1 MTDESPPG
9 LFGDASPTGGS
20 YLVLARKYR
29 PRTFADLI
37 GQEAM
42 VRTIA
47 NSFTLGRVAHAT
59 MLTGVRGVGK
69 TTTAR
74 LLARAL
80 NYRRDAINQPSI
92 VLDPPGEHCQAIMES
107 RHPDVFEMDAASRTG
122 IGDIR
127 ELLES
132 VRYAPVMARYKVY
145 IIDEVHMLSQQAFN
159 GLLKTLEEPPP
170 HVKFIFATT
179 EIRKVPVTV
188 LSRCQ
193 RFDLKRIDSE
203 RLAKHLANICAK
215 EGVKVDADGLAL
227 IARAAEG
234 SARDGLSL
242 LDQALVQKPSET
254 VTAADV
260 RDMLGLADR
269 GRVLDLFEAIARADA
284 KTALG
289 EVRSQY
295 DSGAD
300 PSLILRDLLDIG
312 HEAARAQ
319 ALGADA
325 RIVGGADWIAR
336 VRALAQT
343 LTPAQLSRLW
353 QMLLKA
359 LEEASKAPDPIA
371 ALEMAMVR
379 LCAAQSLPPPEEA
392 ARLLREGAPTP
403 KDATGAKPASQSGPT
418 ATRRP
423 PRKHPTPGL
432 AYVQINMVET
442 IANLAATEA
451 GLEHLVAPLERMQT
465 LYFCPKHAVL
475 EFRAASDQPPNFA
488 QAIVDLLWNDTGVDW
503 HVRALGP
510 EEKPSGCAL
519 APPQA
524 PALQSFEDVTR
535 AVAEERDI
543 DLELALE
550 RLKVLRFSPDG
561 LIVFVAAPE
570 QPRDLVRRL
579 KAFLEERTPF
589 EWTIRATDE
598 APAPVESLAERRK
611 REEKRALDE
620 LKRQPFIAEALKHFP
635 NAEIASVR
643 SPVDEA
649 GGAVARFPQK
659 PSGTPPSPRKKE
671 SDR

>member
-1 MTDESPPG
+1 MSDDSASS
-9 LFGDASPTGGS
+9 LFGEPAPGGG

-29 PRTFADLI
+29 PRTFEDLI

-42 VRTIA
+42 VRTLA
-47 NSFTLGRVAHAT
+47 NAFTLNRIAHAT

-80 NYRRDAINQPSI
+80 NYKRGAIDRPTI
-92 VLDPPGEHCQAIMES
+92 ALEPPGEHCKAIMES

-122 IGDIR
+122 INDIR
-127 ELLES
+127 EILDS

-170 HVKFIFATT
+170 HVKFVFATT

-203 RLAKHLANICAK
+203 RLAQHLGAICAK
-215 EGVKVDADGLAL
+215 ESVKVDLDGLAL

-242 LDQALVQKPSET
+242 LDQALVQKPGET
-254 VTAADV
+254 VAAADI

-269 GRVLDLFEAIARADA
+269 GRVLDLFDAVAKGDA
-284 KTALG
+284 KTALI
-289 EVRSQY
+289 EARAQY

-300 PSLILRDLLDIG
+300 PTQILRDLLDVG

-325 RIVGGADWIAR
+325 RLFGGADWVSR
-336 VRALAQT
+336 VRGLAER

-359 LEEASKAPDPIA
+359 LEEAGKAPDPIA
-371 ALEMAMVR
+371 ALEMALVR
-379 LCAAQSLPPPEEA
+379 LSAAQKLPPPEEA
-392 ARLLREGAPTP
+392 ARLLRDG
-403 KDATGAKPASQSGPT
+403 GPA
-418 ATRRP
+418 
-423 PRKHPTPGL
+423 
-432 AYVQINMVET
+432 
-442 IANLAATEA
+442 
-451 GLEHLVAPLERMQT
+451 
-465 LYFCPKHAVL
+465 
-475 EFRAASDQPPNFA
+475 QPP
-488 QAIVDLLWNDTGVDW
+488 
-503 HVRALGP
+503 
-510 EEKPSGCAL
+510 PSARESDRIPAA
-519 APPQA
+519 APQGSASA
-524 PALQSFEDVTR
+524 PFQSFEDVTR

-543 DLELALE
+543 ELELALD
-550 RLKVLRFSPDG
+550 RLRVTRFSPHG
-561 LIVFVAAPE
+561 EIVFIAAPE

-589 EWTIRATDE
+589 EWLVRSTEEST
-598 APAPVESLAERRK
+598 APVESLEERRK
-611 REEKRALDE
+611 RERQREMED
-620 LKRQPFIAEALKHFP
+620 LKRQPFVAEALKAFP
-635 NAEIASVR
+635 EAQITAVR
-643 SPVDEA
+643 QPTESTPGDV
-649 GGAVARFPQK
+649 VPLPPQTPK
-659 PSGTPPSPRKKE
+659 PTPQPSRKKE
-671 SDR
+671 ADR

>member
-1 MTDESPPG
+1 VTDSPSFG
-9 LFGDASPTGGS
+9 LFGDDASGGG
-20 YLVLARKYR
+20 YVVLARKYR
-29 PRTFADLI
+29 PKTFADLI

-47 NSFTLGRVAHAT
+47 NSFALGRVAHAT

-80 NYRRDAINQPSI
+80 NYKRAGVDHPSVDLEI
-92 VLDPPGEHCQAIMES
+92 PGENCQAIMES

-127 ELLES
+127 EILDS

-145 IIDEVHMLSQQAFN
+145 IIDEVHMLSTQAFN

-193 RFDLKRIDSE
+193 RFDLKRIDTE
-203 RLAKHLANICAK
+203 HLAAHLGSICVK
-215 EGVKVDADGLAL
+215 EGVKVDTDGLAL

-242 LDQALVQKPSET
+242 LDQALVQKPGET

-269 GRVLDLFEAIARADA
+269 GRVLTLFEAIAAGDSKIA
-284 KTALG
+284 IG
-289 EVRSQY
+289 EARSQY

-300 PSLILRDLLDIG
+300 PALILRDLLEVG

-325 RIVGGADWIAR
+325 RIIGGADWVAR
-336 VRALAQT
+336 VRGLASS

-359 LEEASKAPDPIA
+359 LEEAGRAPDPIA
-371 ALEMAMVR
+371 AVEMALVR
-379 LCAAQSLPPPEEA
+379 LCAAQKLPPPEDA
-392 ARLLREGAPTP
+392 ARMLREGGAQASSRQ
-403 KDATGAKPASQSGPT
+403 KESRQDAGGPT
-418 ATRRP
+418 ASAAAP
-423 PRKHPTPGL
+423 DATPL
-432 AYVQINMVET
+432 
-442 IANLAATEA
+442 
-451 GLEHLVAPLERMQT
+451 P
-465 LYFCPKHAVL
+465 
-475 EFRAASDQPPNFA
+475 
-488 QAIVDLLWNDTGVDW
+488 DT
-503 HVRALGP
+503 P
-510 EEKPSGCAL
+510 FKT
-519 APPQA
+519 
-524 PALQSFEDVTR
+524 FEDVTA

-543 DLELALE
+543 ELELTLE
-550 RLKVLRFSPDG
+550 RLKVVRFSPQG
-561 LIVFVAAPE
+561 EIVFVANE
-570 QPRDLVRRL
+570 SQPRDLVRQL

-589 EWTIRATDE
+589 EWTIRASNE
-598 APAPVESLAERRK
+598 VVAPVESIAERRK
-611 REEKRALDE
+611 REDERKLEE
-620 LKRQPFIAEALKHFP
+620 LKRQPFVAEALKAFP
-635 NAEIASVR
+635 GAEIVAVR
-643 SPVDEA
+643 NPPEEN
-649 GGAVARFPQK
+649 GGADVVPMPQQK
-659 PSGTPPSPRKKE
+659 QPAAPRKKE
-671 SDR
+671 AEQ

>member
-1 MTDESPPG
+1 VSESQTPG
-9 LFGDASPTGGS
+9 LFGDEAGGG
-20 YLVLARKYR
+20 YVVLARKYR

-47 NSFTLGRVAHAT
+47 NAFALGRIPHAT

-80 NYRRDAINQPSI
+80 NYKCGEINAPQ
-92 VLDPPGEHCQAIMES
+92 VELDPMGEHCQAIMES

-127 ELLES
+127 EILDS

-145 IIDEVHMLSQQAFN
+145 IIDEVHMLSTQAFN

-203 RLAKHLANICAK
+203 RLAEHLTSICAK
-215 EGVKVDADGLAL
+215 EGVKIEPDGIAL

-242 LDQALVQKPSET
+242 LDQALVQKPGAT

-269 GRVLDLFEAIARADA
+269 SRILDLFEAIARGDA
-284 KTALG
+284 KTAIT
-289 EVRSQY
+289 EARSQY

-300 PSLILRDLLDIG
+300 PTLILRDLLDIG

-319 ALGADA
+319 ALGPEA
-325 RIVGGADWIAR
+325 RIIGGADWVAR
-336 VRALAQT
+336 VRGLADK

-359 LEEASKAPDPIA
+359 LEEAGKAPDPIA
-371 ALEMAMVR
+371 AVEMAMVR

-392 ARLLREGAPTP
+392 ARMLRDGPSWTAGVPAGGA
-403 KDATGAKPASQSGPT
+403 APAE
-418 ATRRP
+418 
-423 PRKHPTPGL
+423 K
-432 AYVQINMVET
+432 
-442 IANLAATEA
+442 AATVNSAAPQTTA
-451 GLEHLVAPLERMQT
+451 GETP
-465 LYFCPKHAVL
+465 AVQ
-475 EFRAASDQPPNFA
+475 E
-488 QAIVDLLWNDTGVDW
+488 
-503 HVRALGP
+503 
-510 EEKPSGCAL
+510 
-519 APPQA
+519 A
-524 PALQSFEDVTR
+524 PAFARFEDVITK
-535 AVAEERDI
+535 VAEERDI
-543 DLELALE
+543 ELELALE
-550 RLKVLRFSPDG
+550 RMKVTHFSPQG
-561 LIVFVAAPE
+561 EIEYVPAPD

-579 KAFLEERTPF
+579 KAFLEEHTPF
-589 EWTIRATDE
+589 EWRIRTSEERA
-598 APAPVESLAERRK
+598 APVESLAERRR
-611 REEKRALDE
+611 REEARTLEE
-620 LKRQPFIAEALKHFP
+620 LKRQPFVAEALKAFP
-635 NAEIASVR
+635 GAEIVQVR
-643 SPVDEA
+643 NPADQTTA
-649 GGAVARFPQK
+649 GGDVAPFPK
-659 PSGTPPSPRKKE
+659 RDAPAPSPARKKE
-671 SDR
+671 AEQ